1 MAKGHGQEGSTEI
14 LWHFLEMVSGV
25 LLFLLLLLLLLLLL
39 FYFNSVR
46 WLHPLMDHVENEST

>member
-25 LLFLLLLLLLLLLL
+25 LLFLFLL